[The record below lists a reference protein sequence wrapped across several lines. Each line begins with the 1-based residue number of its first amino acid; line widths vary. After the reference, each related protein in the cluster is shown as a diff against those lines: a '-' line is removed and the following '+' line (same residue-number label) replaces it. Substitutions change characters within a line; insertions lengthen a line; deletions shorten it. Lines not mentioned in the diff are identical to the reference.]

1 MPSTLGSAPIHF
13 LGVDLAGD
21 FFPVRASL
29 ATAARLRA
37 ASFLALRAWRV
48 FSRPFAMAAF
58 AAADIAISEDLVGS
72 YATVRRAVAE
82 ERRV

>member
-1 MPSTLGSAPIHF
+1 
-13 LGVDLAGD
+13 LGVDLAGGD

-48 FSRPFAMAAF
+48 FSRPLAMAAF
-58 AAADIAISEDLVGS
+58 AAADIAISDNLVG
-72 YATVRRAVAE
+72 YATVNMGQRREGALLFDLL
-82 ERRV
+82 